1 MLDEDIRFKRL
12 VTRAK
17 NYLLDD
23 LSVYYYDFFK
33 NEINYIHGG
42 IVNNALDYVIKQ
54 KWNSAIIKLNSYLEK
69 MLKCSCGFYNEKEI
83 NTRINNLKDEI
94 KNTNFD
100 FNIDSKKYYQNIK
113 SAITKLYSKIAW
125 IY

>member
-1 MLDEDIRFKRL
+1 MLDKDIRFKRL

-17 NYLLDD
+17 NYLLND
-23 LSVYYYDFFK
+23 LSVYYCNYFNNINHLHGCVV
-33 NEINYIHGG
+33 NET
-42 IVNNALDYVIKQ
+42 LDYVIKQ

-69 MLKCSCGFYNEKEI
+69 MLECSCGFYNEKEI
-83 NTRINNLKDEI
+83 NTRINNLKDDI

-100 FNIDSKKYYQNIK
+100 FNIDSHRYYQNIK
-113 SAITKLYSKIAW
+113 SAITKLYSKIVL